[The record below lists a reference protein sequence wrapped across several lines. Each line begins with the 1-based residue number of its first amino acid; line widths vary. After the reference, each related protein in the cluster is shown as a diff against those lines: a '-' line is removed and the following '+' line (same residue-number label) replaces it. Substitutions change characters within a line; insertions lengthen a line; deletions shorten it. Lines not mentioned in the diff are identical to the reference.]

1 MSADRYDPPTA
12 LTPTLSHSLP
22 SNVNPC
28 SHLFSILSSLLPA
41 RITIKLLAP
50 SESPGSQLFIAS
62 EILSDY
68 MGDDQLSEVCAAL
81 IAQLGKLK
89 RIGMGWED
97 KRLFLDFYK
106 SKEHD

>member
-1 MSADRYDPPTA
+1 
-12 LTPTLSHSLP
+12 
-22 SNVNPC
+22 
-28 SHLFSILSSLLPA
+28 
-41 RITIKLLAP
+41 
-50 SESPGSQLFIAS
+50 
-62 EILSDY
+62 